1 MTQWLFNT
9 KLKGSPA
16 SSPALC
22 PLLCSSDPM
31 TTLLPVG
38 LRPGGSFLLLT
49 LPQSSLGEGK
59 FLAACRSLSQ
69 HLTSFGC
76 VIITLDSGTGVHGQA
91 SLGITQKGARG
102 TTEPTKVAPSDGDG

>member
-9 KLKGSPA
+9 KLKGGSPPLQH
-16 SSPALC
+16 SVPPAL
-22 PLLCSSDPM
+22 L
-31 TTLLPVG
+31 
-38 LRPGGSFLLLT
+38 LRPNDYF
-49 LPQSSLGEGK
+49 
-59 FLAACRSLSQ
+59 AACGPPPWRVLPPPHPAAVESGGGEVPGRLPLSQ

-91 SLGITQKGARG
+91 SLGMTQKGARG